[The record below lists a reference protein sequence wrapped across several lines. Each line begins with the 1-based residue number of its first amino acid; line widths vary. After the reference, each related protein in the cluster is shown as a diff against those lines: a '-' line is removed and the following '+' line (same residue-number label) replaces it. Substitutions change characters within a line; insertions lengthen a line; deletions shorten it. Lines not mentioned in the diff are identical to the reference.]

1 MVKDGDVLLPTTIVV
16 DVPTNNKLGVLFQT
30 ENPYPFTH
38 KAVVVSPCSVAEND
52 LPTGTVVTIDTAF
65 GLVRAK
71 GSGDNAYIQV
81 NGFIHPDVSL
91 DFTEYPTDPE
101 NEHYGY
107 FLVPNHQIKLI
118 VQ

>member
-1 MVKDGDVLLPTTIVV
+1 MVKDGDVLLPNSIVV
-16 DVPTNNKLGVLFQT
+16 DVPTNNKMGVVYQT

-38 KAVVVSPCSVAEND
+38 KAVVVSPCATAEND
-52 LPTGTVVTIDTAF
+52 LKPGTIVTLDTSF
-65 GLVRAK
+65 NLVRAK

-81 NGFIHPDVSL
+81 NGFIHPDVSN
-91 DFTEYPTDPE
+91 DFNEYPTDPE

-107 FLVPNHQIKLI
+107 FLVRNDLVKLI